1 MLMRAARTS
10 RRRGL
15 GWVVGV
21 GALVVV
27 AGVAWR
33 VGASAQSPSQAAA
46 RAEEPAASWVT
57 AAVEWRTLAAT
68 VIQRGDIRA
77 EVTAQVAVPASVEG
91 VPVVTQVV
99 VAAGGEVA
107 EGERVVEVSGR
118 PVFVLA
124 GEVPVY
130 RSLRPGMSG
139 ADVAQLQAAL
149 GRLGYEPD
157 TDGVYG
163 PATKTAVAAFYQDA
177 AYTPIPASPTATVDI
192 GAAQQA
198 VTDADAAV
206 ADAQAAL
213 DAAGQPAS
221 VVAQAQASMQQAQ
234 RALDEARA
242 QRSSQVAVG
251 EDEYNAAVRARD
263 RLAADPTTTPG
274 DLDAANLAITQA
286 GARLD
291 DTRRATADA
300 VATAEET
307 LYVATIAYNETVAA
321 DTAGQAQAD
330 LDAATRQREQA
341 NANLAAVQA
350 ANGPTVAQGEI
361 VFIPSMPARVI
372 AATSALGPISS
383 DPTITT
389 AGGGLV
395 ELAGGG
401 LIVTTSIRP
410 GDIGLVRAGMDAE
423 ILDETTA
430 TTYPATITSIAP
442 AAASGTDGQLGYP
455 TLITPAEPLPDT
467 LTGANVRVTITTA
480 ATETPELVV
489 PLAAV
494 SSAADGRTRVS
505 VVSDSN
511 GVPVDVEV
519 DAGLSADGFVA
530 VTPTKPDA
538 LHEGD
543 RVVVGT

>member
-1 MLMRAARTS
+1 MLMRAATAS

-15 GWVVGV
+15 GWIVGV

-46 RAEEPAASWVT
+46 RAQEPVASWVT
-57 AAVEWRTLAAT
+57 APVERRTLTAT

-91 VPVVTQVV
+91 APVVTQII
-99 VAAGGEVA
+99 VAAGDQVV
-107 EGERVVEVSGR
+107 EGDRVVEVSGR

-124 GEVPVY
+124 GDVPVY

-139 ADVAQLQAAL
+139 VDVAQLQAAL
-149 GRLGYEPD
+149 ARLGYRPD
-157 TDGVYG
+157 ADGVYG

-177 AYTPIPASPTATVDI
+177 GYTPTPASPTATVDI
-192 GAAQQA
+192 AVAQQA
-198 VTDADAAV
+198 VTDANAAV
-206 ADAQAAL
+206 AAAQAVI
-213 DAAGQPAS
+213 DAAGQPES
-221 VVAQAQASMQQAQ
+221 VVAQALASMQQAQ
-234 RALDEARA
+234 RALNEARA
-242 QRSSQVAVG
+242 QRSSFVTVG
-251 EDEYNAAVRARD
+251 EDEYNVTVRARD
-263 RLAADPTTTPG
+263 RLAADPTSTPG
-274 DLDAANLAITQA
+274 DLDAANLAVAQA

-291 DTRRATADA
+291 DIRRTTADA
-300 VATAEET
+300 VTTAEET
-307 LYVATIAYNETVAA
+307 LYVATIAYNETVVA

-330 LDAATRQREQA
+330 LDAATTQRDQA

-361 VFIPSMPARVI
+361 VFMPSMPARVI
-372 AATSALGPISS
+372 AATSALGPLSA
-383 DPTITT
+383 DPTTTT

-395 ELAGGG
+395 ALAGGG

-442 AAASGTDGQLGYP
+442 DAASGADGRLGYP
-455 TLITPAEPLPDT
+455 TVITPLDPLPDA

-480 ATETPELVV
+480 ATESPELVV

-494 SSAADGRTRVS
+494 SSAADGTTRVS
-505 VVSDSN
+505 VVSDPN
-511 GVPVDVEV
+511 GVPDDVEV
-519 DAGLSADGFVA
+519 DPGLSADGFVTI
-530 VTPTKPDA
+530 TPTNPDA

-543 RVVVGT
+543 LVVVGT

>member
-1 MLMRAARTS
+1 MS

-15 GWVVGV
+15 GWIIGV

-33 VGASAQSPSQAAA
+33 VGASAQSPSQAAGQA
-46 RAEEPAASWVT
+46 AEPAASWVT
-57 AAVEWRTLAAT
+57 APVEWRTLAAT

-77 EVTAQVAVPASVEG
+77 EVTAQAAVPVSVEG
-91 VPVVTQVV
+91 APVVTQII
-99 VAAGGEVA
+99 VAAGDQVV
-107 EGERVVEVSGR
+107 EGDRVVEVSGR

-124 GEVPVY
+124 GDVPVY

-139 ADVAQLQAAL
+139 VDVAQLQAAL

-163 PATKTAVAAFYQDA
+163 PATKAAVTAFYDHA
-177 AYTPIPASPTATVDI
+177 GYSPVPASPTATVDI
-192 GAAQQA
+192 AAAQQA
-198 VTDADAAV
+198 LTDANTAV
-206 ADAQAAL
+206 AAAQAAL

-251 EDEYNAAVRARD
+251 EDEYNATVRARD
-263 RLAADPTTTPG
+263 RLTADPTTTPG
-274 DLDAANLAITQA
+274 DLDAANVAITQA

-291 DTRRATADA
+291 DTRRTTADA
-300 VATAEET
+300 VTTAEET

-321 DTAGQAQAD
+321 DTAAQAQAD
-330 LDAATRQREQA
+330 LDAATTQRNQG
-341 NANLAAVQA
+341 NANLAAVQT
-350 ANGPTVAQGEI
+350 ANGPTVPQGEV
-361 VFIPSMPARVI
+361 VFMPTMPARVI
-372 AATSALGPISS
+372 AATSALGPISA
-383 DPTITT
+383 DPTATT

-401 LIVTTSIRP
+401 LIVMTSIRP

-423 ILDETTA
+423 ILDETSA
-430 TTYPATITSIAP
+430 TTYPATIADIATDVTTGP
-442 AAASGTDGQLGYP
+442 DGQLGYP
-455 TLITPAEPLPDT
+455 TVITPADPLPDT

-494 SSAADGRTRVS
+494 SSAAGGTTRVS
-505 VVSDSN
+505 VVSDPN
-511 GVPVDVEV
+511 GVPLDVEV

-530 VTPTKPDA
+530 ITPTNPDA

-543 RVVVGT
+543 LVVVGT

>member
-1 MLMRAARTS
+1 MLMRAATTS

-21 GALVVV
+21 GVLVVV

-46 RAEEPAASWVT
+46 RADAPVASWVT
-57 AAVEWRTLAAT
+57 APVEWRTLAAT

-77 EVTAQVAVPASVEG
+77 EVTAQAAVPASVEG
-91 VPVVTQVV
+91 APVVTQII
-99 VAAGGEVA
+99 VAAGDQVA
-107 EGERVVEVSGR
+107 EGDRVVEVSGR

-124 GEVPVY
+124 GDVPVY

-139 ADVAQLQAAL
+139 VDVAQLQAAL

-157 TDGVYG
+157 TGGVFG
-163 PATKTAVAAFYQDA
+163 PATKEAVAAFYDDA
-177 AYTPIPASPTATVDI
+177 GYTPIPASPTATVDI
-192 GAAQQA
+192 AAAQQA
-198 VTDADAAV
+198 VTVADAAV
-206 ADAQAAL
+206 ADEQAAL

-221 VVAQAQASMQQAQ
+221 VVAQAQALMQQAQ

-251 EDEYNAAVRARD
+251 EDEYNATVRARD
-263 RLAADPTTTPG
+263 RLAADPSTAPG
-274 DLDAANLAITQA
+274 ELDAANLAIAQA

-300 VATAEET
+300 VTTAEET

-321 DTAGQAQAD
+321 DTDAHAQAD
-330 LDAATRQREQA
+330 LDAATTQRDQA
-341 NANLAAVQA
+341 TANLAAVQA

-361 VFIPSMPARVI
+361 VFMPTMPARVI
-372 AATSALGPISS
+372 AATTTLGPISAV
-383 DPTITT
+383 PTTT
-389 AGGGLV
+389 AGRGLV

-430 TTYPATITSIAP
+430 ITYPATITSIAP
-442 AAASGTDGQLGYP
+442 DAANGADGQLGYP
-455 TLITPAEPLPDT
+455 TVITPLDPLPDT

-494 SSAADGRTRVS
+494 SSAADGATRVS
-505 VVSDSN
+505 VVSDPN
-511 GVPVDVEV
+511 GVTVDVEV

-530 VTPTKPDA
+530 VTPINPDA

-543 RVVVGT
+543 LVVVGT